1 MSAQNVPHPSCL
13 MWLVH
18 NNLLEQQSNVLPIPS
33 LSEINKILVIS
44 NTLSITYTE
53 LLYLQSSW
61 VHMNSDVICLYMS
74 KVPCSPNFL

>member
-1 MSAQNVPHPSCL
+1 

-18 NNLLEQQSNVLPIPS
+18 NNLSEQLFNVLPIPS

-44 NTLSITYTE
+44 NTLSITYIE
-53 LLYLQSSW
+53 LLYIQSSW
-61 VHMNSDVICLYMS
+61 AHMNSDVICLYMS